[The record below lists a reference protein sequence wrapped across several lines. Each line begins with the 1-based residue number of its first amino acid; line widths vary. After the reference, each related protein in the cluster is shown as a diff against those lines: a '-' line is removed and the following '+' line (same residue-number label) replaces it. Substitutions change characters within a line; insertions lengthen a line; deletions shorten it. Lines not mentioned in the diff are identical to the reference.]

1 MATLTAAPTPR
12 PHLVSLAAA
21 AEQFGVSVQTLRR
34 RIADGTITGYRVGRL
49 IRVDPDE
56 VAEHLLVTIPSVSSR
71 P

>member
-1 MATLTAAPTPR
+1 MATLTTAHTPR
-12 PHLVSLAAA
+12 THLVSLAAA

-56 VAEHLLVTIPSVSSR
+56 AAKHLLVTIPSLSPR
-71 P
+71 R